1 MNQPI
6 KTVLPAEIKALLTEA
21 RSALTQSVIDKISA
35 QYTHNDGTLDPVA
48 SIVIEHINCL
58 KSALDAVD
66 MLLETPELKRFVG
79 SSLYGAVH
87 LCIALKQCAA
97 PINDEEVIFVAEA
110 LKDIIGELMGS
121 I

>member
-6 KTVLPAEIKALLTEA
+6 KTVLPAEIKALLAEA
-21 RSALTQSVIDKISA
+21 RSALNQSVIEKISA

-48 SIVIEHINCL
+48 SVVIEHINCL
-58 KSALDAVD
+58 KSALNAVEE
-66 MLLETPELKRFVG
+66 LLKTPVLKRFVG
-79 SSLYGAVH
+79 GSLYGALH

-97 PINDEEVIFVAEA
+97 PINDEEVILVAEA
-110 LKDIIGELMGS
+110 LKDIIGELMES